1 VISCEEDKKIKANG
15 KRELVIISSLAV
27 YVVDMAVNMK
37 SFVFGCHA
45 VSPGTELPM
54 GFEESS
60 NGFFREEETNTL
72 KTDAAASYETLAKL
86 RHTKRRPI
94 LKDSNYLA

>member
-1 VISCEEDKKIKANG
+1 
-15 KRELVIISSLAV
+15 
-27 YVVDMAVNMK
+27 MNMK

-60 NGFFREEETNTL
+60 NRIFRVEETNIL
-72 KTDAAASYETLAKL
+72 KMDAAAYYETLAKL
-86 RHTKRRPI
+86 RHTK
-94 LKDSNYLA
+94 